1 MRKLFIPL
9 LLCSALEANEK
20 NGFFIEAGFET
31 GLLEGTQ
38 TQEKNYTTTQT
49 TTKTTTNNYNYLPLN
64 SILQRAT
71 NLFKDADISKLS
83 FSSLSPVRA
92 SLDLSGHLTIE
103 NFLPYNLNNV
113 KLSFTD
119 AQGNVIDLGVI
130 ETLPKQSKIVLSY
143 QQFNETKQV
152 FDNIMEEQKKY
163 YEKEAERRKNKT
175 TSSVSETNREPSF
188 TFPTFEVLSTPHSD
202 PNTQR
207 VFEALSKINTNLV
220 MKYSDTN
227 NFESAKDKTE
237 KFTAKTAEEFTN
249 LMLNMIAVLDSQSWG
264 DAILNAPFEFTDNKQ
279 SGECTNKGDSN
290 DNCVYPQKNGL
301 VKSNVDKK
309 YVLDKQSI
317 VNNFRGKT
325 DLDVSLLNG
334 AGVDGLGS
342 NTTPT
347 NNDDGKNYGQ
357 LAVVASALNPQKLFG
372 TDYKTINLADLR
384 AILHEFSHTKG
395 YTHNGNMTYQRVPVV
410 GSNGQQE
417 KKDDG
422 ALKDSDGLPY
432 NVCSLY
438 GGQGQP
444 SFPSNYPNSIYHNCA
459 DVPAGFLGV
468 TAAVWQQLINQN
480 ALPINFANL
489 NSQTN
494 YNLNATL
501 NTQDMA
507 NSVIGTIQKTLTATS
522 TTTTTSYHH
531 SKSLQRFRSPLLGI
545 NVKIGYQNY
554 FNDFIGLA
562 YYGIIKYNYAK
573 AANQK
578 VQQLSYGGGID
589 LLLDFITTY
598 SNKNSPTGIQTRR
611 NFSSSFGIFGGLRGL
626 YNSYYALNKVK
637 GSGNLDAATGLNY
650 RYKHSKYS
658 VGISIPLIQ
667 RKASVISSGSDYT
680 NSFVFNEGASHFK
693 VFFNYGWVF

>member
-38 TQEKNYTTTQT
+38 TQEQRHT
-49 TTKTTTNNYNYLPLN
+49 TTKNTYATYNYLPTDAVLK
-64 SILQRAT
+64 RAA
-71 NLFKDADISKLS
+71 NLFTDAKSISQLN
-83 FSSLSPVRA
+83 FSSLSPVKV
-92 SLDLSGHLTIE
+92 LYIGGKLTIE

-119 AQGNVIDLGVI
+119 AQGNIIDLGVI
-130 ETLPKQSKIVLSY
+130 ETIPKHSKIVLPG
-143 QQFNETKQV
+143 EA
-152 FDNIMEEQKKY
+152 FDSL
-163 YEKEAERRKNKT
+163 KEAFDKIGPYTFFLPKFEA
-175 TSSVSETNREPSF
+175 TSTSVS
-188 TFPTFEVLSTPHSD
+188 D
-202 PNTQR
+202 ANTQR
-207 VFEALSKINTNLV
+207 VFETLNKIKTNLI
-220 MKYSDTN
+220 MKYSNENPSNFNTCPYN
-227 NFESAKDKTE
+227 NNGNTKNDCWQP
-237 KFTAKTAEEFTN
+237 FTPQTAEEFTN

-264 DAILNAPFEFTDNKQ
+264 DAILNAPFDFTNSSTDCDNDPSKCVNPGINGRVDSKVDQRYVLNKQ
-279 SGECTNKGDSN
+279 G
-290 DNCVYPQKNGL
+290 
-301 VKSNVDKK
+301 
-309 YVLDKQSI
+309 I
-317 VNNFRGKT
+317 VNNFRKKIEI
-325 DLDVSLLNG
+325 D
-334 AGVDGLGS
+334 
-342 NTTPT
+342 
-347 NNDDGKNYGQ
+347 
-357 LAVVASALNPQKLFG
+357 AVVLKNSGVVGLANGYGNDGEYGTLGVEAYALEPQKLFG
-372 TDYKTINLADLR
+372 NNLKTINLEDLR
-384 AILHEFSHTKG
+384 TILHEFSHTKG
-395 YTHNGNMTYQRVPVV
+395 YGHNGNMTYQRVPT
-410 GSNGQQE
+410 GQNENG
-417 KKDDG
+417 KP
-422 ALKDSDGLPY
+422 KDSDGLPY

-438 GGQGQP
+438 GGQGQ
-444 SFPSNYPNSIYHNCA
+444 SAFPSNYPNSIYHNCA

-489 NSQTN
+489 GSQTN
-494 YNLNATL
+494 YNLNASL
-501 NTQDMA
+501 NTQDLA
-507 NSVIGTIQKTLTATS
+507 NSMLSTIQKTFVTS
-522 TTTTTSYHH
+522 SVTNHYFS
-531 SKSLQRFRSPLLGI
+531 SASQSFRSPILGV
-545 NVKIGYQNY
+545 NAKIGYQNY

-589 LLLDFITTY
+589 LLVDFITTY

-626 YNSYYALNKVK
+626 YNSYYVLNKVK
-637 GSGNLDAATGLNY
+637 GSGNLDVATGLNY

-667 RKASVISSGSDYT
+667 RKASVVSSDGDYT

>member
-9 LLCSALEANEK
+9 LLFSALEANEK

-38 TQEKNYTTTQT
+38 TQEKRRT
-49 TTKTTTNNYNYLPLN
+49 TTKNTYATYNYLPTDT
-64 SILQRAT
+64 ILKRAA
-71 NLFKDADISKLS
+71 NLFTDAKSISQLN
-83 FSSLSPVRA
+83 FSSLSPVKV
-92 SLDLSGHLTIE
+92 LYIGGKLTIE

-130 ETLPKQSKIVLSY
+130 ETIPKHSKIVLPG
-143 QQFNETKQV
+143 EA
-152 FDNIMEEQKKY
+152 FDSL
-163 YEKEAERRKNKT
+163 KEAFDKIDPYTFFLPKFEA
-175 TSSVSETNREPSF
+175 TSTSVS
-188 TFPTFEVLSTPHSD
+188 D
-202 PNTQR
+202 ANTQR
-207 VFEALSKINTNLV
+207 VFETLNKIKTNLI
-220 MKYSDTN
+220 MKYSNENPSNFNTCPYN
-227 NFESAKDKTE
+227 NNGNTKNDCWQP
-237 KFTAKTAEEFTN
+237 FTPQTAEEFTN

-264 DAILNAPFEFTDNKQ
+264 DAILNAPFDFTNSSTDCDNDPSKCVNPGINGRVDSKVDQQYVLNKQ
-279 SGECTNKGDSN
+279 G
-290 DNCVYPQKNGL
+290 
-301 VKSNVDKK
+301 
-309 YVLDKQSI
+309 I
-317 VNNFRGKT
+317 VNNFRKKIEI
-325 DLDVSLLNG
+325 D
-334 AGVDGLGS
+334 
-342 NTTPT
+342 
-347 NNDDGKNYGQ
+347 
-357 LAVVASALNPQKLFG
+357 AVVLKNSGVVGLANGYGNDGEYGTLGVEAYALEPQKLFSNNL
-372 TDYKTINLADLR
+372 KTINLQDLR
-384 AILHEFSHTKG
+384 TILHEFSHTKG
-395 YTHNGNMTYQRVPVV
+395 YGHNGNMTYQRVPT
-410 GSNGQQE
+410 GQNENG
-417 KKDDG
+417 KP
-422 ALKDSDGLPY
+422 KDSDGLPY

-438 GGQGQP
+438 GGQGQ
-444 SFPSNYPNSIYHNCA
+444 SAFPSNYPNSIYHNCA

-489 NSQTN
+489 GSQTN
-494 YNLNATL
+494 YNLNASL
-501 NTQDMA
+501 NTQDLA
-507 NSVIGTIQKTLTATS
+507 NSMLSTIQKTFVTS
-522 TTTTTSYHH
+522 SVTNHYVS
-531 SKSLQRFRSPLLGI
+531 SASQSFRSPILGV
-545 NVKIGYQNY
+545 NAKIGYQNY

-589 LLLDFITTY
+589 LLVDFITTY

-637 GSGNLDAATGLNY
+637 GSGNLDVATGLNY

-667 RKASVISSGSDYT
+667 RKASVVSSDGDYT

>member
-1 MRKLFIPL
+1 MRKLFTSFL
-9 LLCSALEANEK
+9 LFSALEANEK

-38 TQEKNYTTTQT
+38 TQEKRHT
-49 TTKTTTNNYNYLPLN
+49 TTKNTYATYNYLPTDAVLK
-64 SILQRAT
+64 RAA
-71 NLFKDADISKLS
+71 NLFTDAKSISQLN
-83 FSSLSPVRA
+83 FSSLSPVKV
-92 SLDLSGHLTIE
+92 LYIGGKLTIE

-119 AQGNVIDLGVI
+119 AQGNIIDLGVI
-130 ETLPKQSKIVLSY
+130 ETIPKHSKIVLPG
-143 QQFNETKQV
+143 EA
-152 FDNIMEEQKKY
+152 FDSL
-163 YEKEAERRKNKT
+163 KEAFDKIDPYTFFLPKFEA
-175 TSSVSETNREPSF
+175 TSTSVS
-188 TFPTFEVLSTPHSD
+188 D
-202 PNTQR
+202 ANTQR
-207 VFEALSKINTNLV
+207 VFETLNKIKTDLV
-220 MKYSDTN
+220 VNYRNENK
-227 NFESAKDKTE
+227 FKDHE
-237 KFTAKTAEEFTN
+237 NHWEAFTPQTAEEFTN

-264 DAILNAPFEFTDNKQ
+264 DAILNAPFDF
-279 SGECTNKGDSN
+279 TNKGGGEECDTSKEN
-290 DNCVYPQKNGL
+290 ECVNPGINGRVNSQNESYAL
-301 VKSNVDKK
+301 N
-309 YVLDKQSI
+309 KQDI
-317 VNNFRGKT
+317 VNKFRNKA
-325 DLDVSLLNG
+325 DLDVVVLKDS
-334 AGVDGLGS
+334 GVVGLGS
-342 NTTPT
+342 DITPS
-347 NNDDGKNYGQ
+347 NNDDGKHYGQ
-357 LAVVASALNPQKLFG
+357 LGVVASALDPTKLFG
-372 TDYKTINLADLR
+372 NNLKTINLEDLR
-384 AILHEFSHTKG
+384 TILHEFSHTKG
-395 YTHNGNMTYQRVPVV
+395 YTHNGNMTYQRVPT
-410 GSNGQQE
+410 GQNENG
-417 KKDDG
+417 KP
-422 ALKDSDGLPY
+422 KDSDGLPY

-489 NSQTN
+489 GSQTN
-494 YNLNATL
+494 YNLNASL
-501 NTQDMA
+501 NTQDLA
-507 NSVIGTIQKTLTATS
+507 NSMLSTIQKTFVTS
-522 TTTTTSYHH
+522 SVTNHYFS
-531 SKSLQRFRSPLLGI
+531 SASQNFRSPILGV
-545 NVKIGYQNY
+545 NAKIGYQNY

-589 LLLDFITTY
+589 LLVDFITTY
-598 SNKNSPTGIQTRR
+598 SNKNSPIDIQTRR

-637 GSGNLDAATGLNY
+637 GSGNLDVATGLNY

-667 RKASVISSGSDYT
+667 RKASIVSSNGDYT